1 MLEYIGHSEDAELCK
16 QILAVAVIVR
26 RPISLVELTT
36 LVEMPDDV
44 SDDLESLEEIV
55 KLCGSFLTLRDGT
68 VYFVHQSAKD
78 FLLGKASNK
87 TCNKA
92 SQEAFDWV
100 FSSGTE
106 SVDYIFF
113 SKSLNAIST
122 TLRRDMY
129 GLGVPGLSIDNI
141 QVPDPDPLA
150 AVRYSCV
157 YWVDHLRNSFSGTN
171 TKRGDLLQDHGVV
184 HTFLK
189 TKYLYW
195 LEALS
200 LLRAMSEGIVAIRQL
215 ERLLVSMSLTYTE
228 KTPLMNMQGRNDGKQ
243 LKDLVYDAPW
253 FALSYKWIIEQAP
266 LQAYTSTLV
275 FAPAASLI
283 NRYFKAESPDWINTK
298 PGVDADWNTC
308 VQTLEGHSFFVYSVA
323 FSPDGQRLA

>member
-215 ERLLVSMSLTYTE
+215 ERLL
-228 KTPLMNMQGRNDGKQ
+228 GRNDGKQ